1 MKCSNCGAE
10 IADDSLF
17 CTFCGAKQEKTES
30 VEATTETSV
39 EETAEAVE
47 EPVAESAAT
56 EAGEPVAEAEEA
68 VAEETATE
76 ESEAEETATEAESEA
91 TEETATEEA
100 ATEAEE
106 SVAEETTTEAT
117 VAQPVQDAQP
127 VQVVN
132 GHIPT
137 DDNAKKSNKKIMIGI
152 GVVGAVA
159 VIAIIIAAA
168 KLIGGMTG
176 KVNEKAIVYSKGG
189 SLYYSANMDKEDSE
203 IEFDDSKEGFGPVR
217 LIDNGNSAVYIDLR
231 KDELKL
237 VNLSK
242 LKKDSSKNSN
252 YITEIDKNVDDFSV
266 FAKDEIYYITDDGD
280 FFLYNGK
287 ESVEID
293 DEVEGLNG
301 KLGKKM
307 TYYKE
312 GKGETSDL
320 YVFDPKK
327 KTSDRL
333 KKNVVIESNCLDKV
347 YVLDDGAFISIDEK
361 GKEKKLAEDVS
372 SIIDFDEDSEVVY
385 FTREETKKAKGID
398 FVEDDITDEEPK
410 EPEQKDYLTET
421 TPEVALSEY
430 DYAAYVADPAA
441 YLNSYNMY
449 EDEDMG
455 MKYTYGNDFNRVY
468 TDGAKWY
475 VYDDDT
481 YWDDYYDYKSELYDY
496 EDAVEMLEELEDI
509 KIETVK
515 SDLYILKG
523 GKETLIRENVGGITA
538 EASKELVFFY
548 EKEEKDS
555 GKIKLSELSYAD
567 EIEYLIDSDYE
578 DEDADYLYQVGTSK
592 SQKFKDTPYIV
603 TPDYDGDEIVV
614 ATETD
619 EDSYTS
625 FKLVSYKVSGSELKE
640 VEVLSKDAFYGRWR
654 DGAYYFMSDVDLDDD
669 TAKLNVYK
677 DGKTEEIA
685 KKVSCNGITV
695 TEKDTIVSLSDN
707 DLVVFDKKGDKNKID
722 KDVDSVKVVNSDR
735 FVYVSDEDLYVYTG
749 KEDSRRIAKNI
760 DSEYSYWVNQNE
772 ECFEIY

>member
-76 ESEAEETATEAESEA
+76 EAVAEETATEAES
-91 TEETATEEA
+91 A
-100 ATEAEE
+100 AT
-106 SVAEETTTEAT
+106 EETTTEAT

-320 YVFDPKK
+320 Y
-327 KTSDRL
+327 
-333 KKNVVIESNCLDKV
+333 
-347 YVLDDGAFISIDEK
+347 SIQRRK
-361 GKEKKLAEDVS
+361 PV
-372 SIIDFDEDSEVVY
+372 
-385 FTREETKKAKGID
+385 
-398 FVEDDITDEEPK
+398 TD
-410 EPEQKDYLTET
+410 
-421 TPEVALSEY
+421 
-430 DYAAYVADPAA
+430 
-441 YLNSYNMY
+441 
-449 EDEDMG
+449 
-455 MKYTYGNDFNRVY
+455 
-468 TDGAKWY
+468 
-475 VYDDDT
+475 
-481 YWDDYYDYKSELYDY
+481 
-496 EDAVEMLEELEDI
+496 
-509 KIETVK
+509 
-515 SDLYILKG
+515 
-523 GKETLIRENVGGITA
+523 
-538 EASKELVFFY
+538 
-548 EKEEKDS
+548 
-555 GKIKLSELSYAD
+555 
-567 EIEYLIDSDYE
+567 
-578 DEDADYLYQVGTSK
+578 
-592 SQKFKDTPYIV
+592 
-603 TPDYDGDEIVV
+603 
-614 ATETD
+614 
-619 EDSYTS
+619 
-625 FKLVSYKVSGSELKE
+625 
-640 VEVLSKDAFYGRWR
+640 
-654 DGAYYFMSDVDLDDD
+654 
-669 TAKLNVYK
+669 
-677 DGKTEEIA
+677 
-685 KKVSCNGITV
+685 
-695 TEKDTIVSLSDN
+695 
-707 DLVVFDKKGDKNKID
+707 
-722 KDVDSVKVVNSDR
+722 
-735 FVYVSDEDLYVYTG
+735 
-749 KEDSRRIAKNI
+749 
-760 DSEYSYWVNQNE
+760 
-772 ECFEIY
+772 